1 MSYKSGFVA
10 IVGRPNVGKSTLI
23 NRLVGQ
29 KVAIVSDR
37 PQTTR
42 NRIMGVC
49 HATEGQIVF
58 FDTPGIHQATVKLN
72 QRMVQYALASLREV
86 DLILFLVEPEPPSP
100 ADGWIAAHLRRVKT
114 PTLLVVN
121 KIDLLPPAHLIP
133 ILDDYNRQGHYAG
146 LVPLSAK
153 VGSNMERLFPQMWA
167 HLPDGEPLFDAETVT
182 DQPIRFLA
190 AEVIREKVI
199 EATRLEIP
207 YAVAVEIESFKEA
220 ENGITID
227 AMLFVER
234 PSQKGILIGA
244 GGLMLKKIGTRARTE
259 IAALLGAPTHLTLW
273 VKVKPAWRESDAFL
287 KQMGYT

>member
-29 KVAIVSDR
+29 KVAIVSPR

-49 HATEGQIVF
+49 HAAEGQIVF
-58 FDTPGIHQATVKLN
+58 FDTPGIHQATIKLN
-72 QRMVQYALASLREV
+72 QRMVQYALACLHEV
-86 DLILFLVEPEPPSP
+86 DLILFLVEPESPSP
-100 ADGWIAAHLRRVKT
+100 ADVWIASHLRRVKT

-121 KIDLLPPAHLIP
+121 KIDLVSPAHLIP
-133 ILDDYNRQGHYAG
+133 ILDAYNRQGHYAG

-153 VGSNMERLFPQMWA
+153 VGSNIDRLFPQMWA

-199 EATRLEIP
+199 EVTRLEIP

-220 ENGITID
+220 DNGITIN
-227 AMLFVER
+227 ATLFVER

-244 GGLMLKKIGTRARTE
+244 RGQMLKTIGTRARLE

-273 VKVKPAWRESDAFL
+273 VKVKSAWRESDAFL
-287 KQMGYT
+287 KQMGYV

>member
-49 HATEGQIVF
+49 HQPAGQIVF
-58 FDTPGIHQATVKLN
+58 FDTPGIHQATIKLN
-72 QRMVQYALASLREV
+72 QRMVQYALASLKEV
-86 DLILFLVEPEPPSP
+86 DLVLFLVEPEAPQP
-100 ADGWIAAHLRRVKT
+100 ADGWIAERLRRVKT

-121 KIDLLPPAHLIP
+121 KIDLVSPVHLIP
-133 ILDDYNRQGHYAG
+133 MLDTYNKAGHYAG

-153 VGSNMERLFPQMWA
+153 DGSNVDRLFEQMWA
-167 HLPDGEPLFDAETVT
+167 HLPEGEPLFDAETVT

-199 EATRLEIP
+199 ELTRLEIP

-227 AMLFVER
+227 ATLFVER

-244 GGLMLKKIGTRARTE
+244 GGKMLKTIGTRARLE

-273 VKVKPAWRESDAFL
+273 VKVKPAWRQSDAIL
-287 KQMGYT
+287 KQLGYV